1 MPAKFTVE
9 ESKKW
14 LTENIAPLCN
24 LDDSEFIQ
32 AIHDLKGAMPRKPRV
47 SRKTP
52 DSERI
57 DADYD
62 EVRCDARIWL
72 KGGFGCQCTNKKVD
86 GQFFCKRH
94 QKEADAHGGVT
105 KNGNITTD
113 RPTHH
118 YGDESLDIIPWHD
131 VVIEKPPPK
140 QKKDKSSAADRKTRT
155 CGNCGESGHD
165 KRKCPKSRP
174 CDTSKPMTVSQ
185 LEQMLAEA
193 KAAEQQKVVEEVVEE
208 TVQETAQETSQE
220 TAQET
225 VQETAQETVP
235 AESDLEE
242 DTVDTAAGVGLS
254 ESEIAIGD
262 AIVDEED
269 ADGDSSAIDCSF
281 EGVSYTRDSN
291 NVVFDDDFDEV
302 GEWVDGAIVFDKF
315 GLKSHKKALA
325 QL

>member
-1 MPAKFTVE
+1 MPGKFSVE
-9 ESKKW
+9 ESKQW
-14 LTENIAPLCN
+14 LTENILPLCS

-32 AIHDLKGAMPRKPRV
+32 AIHDLKGAIPRKPRV
-47 SRKTP
+47 SKKTP

-57 DADYD
+57 DAEYD

-72 KGGFGCQCTNKKVD
+72 KGGHGCQCTNKKVD

-94 QKEADAHGGVT
+94 QKEADGHGGVT
-105 KNGNITTD
+105 KNGNINSD

-140 QKKDKSSAADRKTRT
+140 GKKDKSEGSNRKVRT
-155 CGNCGESGHD
+155 CGNCGEVGHD

-174 CDTSKPMTVSQ
+174 CDTSKPMSVSQ

-193 KAAEQQKVVEEVVEE
+193 KIAEQQKVVQEVVEE
-208 TVQETAQETSQE
+208 TVQEVVEETVQESVQE
-220 TAQET
+220 SVQET
-225 VQETAQETVP
+225 VQE
-235 AESDLEE
+235 ESDLEE
-242 DTVDTAAGVGLS
+242 DPVDIAAGVGLS
-254 ESEIAIGD
+254 ESQIATGD
-262 AIVDEED
+262 AMVSDEE
-269 ADGDSSAIDCSF
+269 DGDSSAIDCSF

-291 NVVFDDDFDEV
+291 NVVFDDDFDDV

-315 GLKSHKKALA
+315 GIKSHKKSLA

>member
-1 MPAKFTVE
+1 MTLSGMPEKFTVE

-14 LTENIAPLCN
+14 LTENIAPLCT

-72 KGGFGCQCTNKKVD
+72 KGGFAAQCSCRKLD
-86 GQFFCKRH
+86 GQFLCKRH
-94 QKEADAHGGVT
+94 QNEADAHSGET
-105 KNGNITTD
+105 KNGSFNGS
-113 RPTHH
+113 RPTHKFNDLNNEPCWWADQLAEWAENKAQNTS
-118 YGDESLDIIPWHD
+118 G
-131 VVIEKPPPK
+131 
-140 QKKDKSSAADRKTRT
+140 KKNKSSGGDRKTRT
-155 CGNCGESGHD
+155 CGNCGEVGHD

-174 CDTSKPMTVSQ
+174 CDSSKPMTVSQ

-193 KAAEQQKVVEEVVEE
+193 KAAEQQKVVQEVVEEIVEE
-208 TVQETAQETSQE
+208 TVQET
-220 TAQET
+220 
-225 VQETAQETVP
+225 VQK
-235 AESDLEE
+235 ESDLEE
-242 DTVDTAAGVGLS
+242 DPVDIAAGVGLS
-254 ESEIAIGD
+254 ESQIATGD
-262 AIVDEED
+262 AMVSDEEG
-269 ADGDSSAIDCSF
+269 GDSSAIDCSF

-315 GLKSHKKALA
+315 GLKSHKKSVA

>member
-1 MPAKFTVE
+1 MALSAMPEKFTVE

-32 AIHDLKGAMPRKPRV
+32 AIHDLKGAMPKKPRV

-94 QKEADAHGGVT
+94 QKEADGHGGVT

-118 YGDESLDIIPWHD
+118 YGDVSLDIIPWHD

-140 QKKDKSSAADRKTRT
+140 EKKNKSSGSDRKVRT
-155 CGNCGESGHD
+155 CGNCGEVGHD

-193 KAAEQQKVVEEVVEE
+193 KIAEQQKVVEETVQEVVEE
-208 TVQETAQETSQE
+208 TVQENV
-220 TAQET
+220 QET
-225 VQETAQETVP
+225 VQV
-235 AESDLEE
+235 ESELEE
-242 DTVDTAAGVGLS
+242 DTVDVAAGVGLS
-254 ESEIAIGD
+254 ESEIATGD
-262 AIVDEED
+262 AMVDDED
-269 ADGDSSAIDCSF
+269 EGGDSSAIECSF

-302 GEWVDGAIVFDKF
+302 GEWVDGTIVFDKF
-315 GLKSHKKALA
+315 GLKSHKKAVA

>member
-1 MPAKFTVE
+1 MPEKFTVE

-32 AIHDLKGAMPRKPRV
+32 AIHDLKGAMPKKPRV

-72 KGGFGCQCTNKKVD
+72 KGGHGCQCTNKKVD

-94 QKEADAHGGVT
+94 QKESDGHGGVT

-140 QKKDKSSAADRKTRT
+140 EKNNKSSGAERKTRT
-155 CGNCGESGHD
+155 CGNCGEVGHD

-174 CDTSKPMTVSQ
+174 SDTAKPMSVSE
-185 LEQMLAEA
+185 LEQMLAAA
-193 KAAEQQKVVEEVVEE
+193 KIAEQQKVVEETVQEVVEE
-208 TVQETAQETSQE
+208 TVQENV
-220 TAQET
+220 QET
-225 VQETAQETVP
+225 VQETVQE
-235 AESDLEE
+235 ESDLEE
-242 DTVDTAAGVGLS
+242 DPVDIAAGVGLS
-254 ESEIAIGD
+254 ESQIATGD
-262 AIVDEED
+262 AMVDDED
-269 ADGDSSAIDCSF
+269 EDEDEGGDSSAIDCSF

-291 NVVFDDDFDEV
+291 NVVFDDDFDDV
-302 GEWVDGAIVFDKF
+302 GKWVDGAIVFDKF
-315 GLKSHKKALA
+315 GIKSQKKSLA

>member
-1 MPAKFTVE
+1 MTLAAIPAKFTVE

-14 LTENIAPLCN
+14 ITENISPLCS

-52 DSERI
+52 DSDRI

-94 QKEADAHGGVT
+94 QKESDGHGGVT

-140 QKKDKSSAADRKTRT
+140 EKKNKSSGSDRKGRT
-155 CGNCGESGHD
+155 CGNCGETGHD

-174 CDTSKPMTVSQ
+174 CDTAKPMSVSQ

-193 KAAEQQKVVEEVVEE
+193 KIAEQQKVVQEVVEE
-208 TVQETAQETSQE
+208 TVQETVQESVQE
-220 TAQET
+220 SVQET
-225 VQETAQETVP
+225 VQE
-235 AESDLEE
+235 ESDLEE
-242 DTVDTAAGVGLS
+242 DPVDIAAGVGLS
-254 ESEIAIGD
+254 ESQIATGD
-262 AIVDEED
+262 AMVSDEE
-269 ADGDSSAIDCSF
+269 DGDSSAIDCSF

-291 NVVFDDDFDEV
+291 NVVFDDDFDDV
-302 GEWVDGAIVFDKF
+302 GKWVDGAIVFDKF
-315 GLKSHKKALA
+315 GIKSHKKSLA

>member
-1 MPAKFTVE
+1 MTLSGMPEKFTVE

-14 LTENIAPLCN
+14 LTENIAPLCT

-94 QKEADAHGGVT
+94 QKESDQHGGVT

-140 QKKDKSSAADRKTRT
+140 EKKNKSSGSDRKVRT
-155 CGNCGESGHD
+155 CGNCGEVGHD

-174 CDTSKPMTVSQ
+174 TDTSKPMTVSQ

-193 KAAEQQKVVEEVVEE
+193 KAAEQQKVVQEGVEEIVEE
-208 TVQETAQETSQE
+208 TVQET
-220 TAQET
+220 
-225 VQETAQETVP
+225 VQK
-235 AESDLEE
+235 ESDLEE
-242 DTVDTAAGVGLS
+242 DPVDIAAGVGLS
-254 ESEIAIGD
+254 ESQIATGD
-262 AIVDEED
+262 AMVSDEEG
-269 ADGDSSAIDCSF
+269 GDSSAIDCSF

-315 GLKSHKKALA
+315 GLKSHKKSVA